1 MLSDVWRA
9 WGAEWAF
16 TSVRFLPS
24 PSWKREFHVNSL
36 PIQWLGLFAFTTRGA
51 WVRRGSCK
59 QRGTTKKKKKEVAL
73 HLSGGGSG

>member
-36 PIQWLGLFAFTTRGA
+36 PIQWLGLFAFTTERSQ
-51 WVRRGSCK
+51 VRSLALELRSYMVMDQNK
-59 QRGTTKKKKKEVAL
+59 QQKK
-73 HLSGGGSG
+73 